1 MPTNVATSLWNIN
14 VKPMKEIIDFLR
26 DLSCNNN
33 KVWFTANKKRYQEIQ
48 ARWYDFCGE
57 LIQAVG
63 QYDQDIARLTIK
75 DCTYRIYRDTRFSAD
90 KSPYKTHFGVFL
102 SKGGKKS
109 MHAGYYFH
117 VGTGSG
123 EDYPHCHMIAS
134 GNYCYE
140 PRVVKMLREDISFGW
155 EEFKQDVLDVADP
168 SFRVDM
174 DGALKRVP
182 KEYPADAPYA
192 DFMRL
197 KSFSLVTYLD
207 DDFILQPNLVSRVAE
222 LFKTVKPFN
231 DFINRAVDY
240 KED

>member
-1 MPTNVATSLWNIN
+1 
-14 VKPMKEIIDFLR
+14 MKEIIDFLR

-48 ARWYDFCGE
+48 ARWYVFCGE

-155 EEFKQDVLDVADP
+155 EEFKQDVLDVAAP

-240 KED
+240 KGD

>member
-1 MPTNVATSLWNIN
+1 
-14 VKPMKEIIDFLR
+14 MKEIIDFLR

-33 KVWFTANKKRYQEIQ
+33 KEWFNANKLRYQQ
-48 ARWYDFCGE
+48 VLSLWQDFCGE
-57 LIQAVG
+57 LIKKVG
-63 QYDQDIARLTIK
+63 QYDPDIARLTVK

-117 VGTGSG
+117 VGTGMG
-123 EDYPHCHMIAS
+123 EAYPNCHMIAS
-134 GNYCYE
+134 GNYCFE
-140 PRVVKMLREDISFGW
+140 PRVIKMLREDISFDW
-155 EEFKQDVLDVADP
+155 EEFKTDVLAAADP
-168 SFRVDM
+168 SFKVDM

-207 DDFILQPNLVSRVAE
+207 DDFILQPDLVSRASE
-222 LFKTVKPFN
+222 LFKSVKPFN
-231 DFINRAVDY
+231 DFINRAVDFQ
-240 KED
+240 ED

>member
-1 MPTNVATSLWNIN
+1 
-14 VKPMKEIIDFLR
+14 MKETIGFLR
-26 DLSCNNN
+26 ELSCNNN
-33 KVWFTANKKRYQEIQ
+33 REWFAANKERYREVQ
-48 ARWYDFCGE
+48 ARWHEWCGQ
-57 LIQAVG
+57 LIRAVG
-63 QYDQDIARLTIK
+63 QYDPDIARLDVK

-117 VGTGSG
+117 VGTGLG
-123 EDYPHCHMIAS
+123 KDYPHCHMMAS

-140 PRVVKMLREDISFGW
+140 PRVVRMLREDISFGW
-155 EEFKQDVLDVADP
+155 EAFKENVLDVADP

-182 KEYPADAPYA
+182 KGYPADAPYA

-207 DDFILQPNLVSRVAE
+207 NDFILKPGLVKRVSE

-231 DFINRAVDY
+231 DYINRAVDF

>member
-1 MPTNVATSLWNIN
+1 
-14 VKPMKEIIDFLR
+14 MKEIIDFLR

-33 KVWFTANKKRYQEIQ
+33 KEWFNANKLRYQQ
-48 ARWYDFCGE
+48 VLSLWQDFCGE
-57 LIQAVG
+57 LIQKVG
-63 QYDQDIARLTIK
+63 QYDSDIARLTVK
-75 DCTYRIYRDTRFSAD
+75 ECTYRIYRDTRFSAD

-117 VGTGSG
+117 VGTGMG
-123 EDYPHCHMIAS
+123 EAYPHCHMIAS
-134 GNYCYE
+134 GNYCFE
-140 PRVVKMLREDISFGW
+140 PRVIKMIREDISFDW
-155 EEFKQDVLDVADP
+155 EVFKADVLDVADP
-168 SFRVDM
+168 SFKVDM

-207 DDFILQPNLVSRVAE
+207 DDFILQPDLVSRVSE
-222 LFKTVKPFN
+222 LFKSVKPFN
-231 DFINRAVDY
+231 DFINRAVDFQ
-240 KED
+240 ED

>member
-1 MPTNVATSLWNIN
+1 
-14 VKPMKEIIDFLR
+14 MKEIIDFLR

-33 KVWFTANKKRYQEIQ
+33 KEWFNANKRRYQQ
-48 ARWYDFCGE
+48 VLSLWQDFCGE
-57 LIQAVG
+57 LIKKVG
-63 QYDQDIARLTIK
+63 QYDPDIARLTVK
-75 DCTYRIYRDTRFSAD
+75 DCTYRICRDTRFSAD

-117 VGTGSG
+117 VGTGMG
-123 EDYPHCHMIAS
+123 EAYPNCHRIAS
-134 GNYCYE
+134 GNYCFE
-140 PRVVKMLREDISFGW
+140 PRVIKMIREDISFDW
-155 EEFKQDVLDVADP
+155 EEFKTDVLDAADS
-168 SFRVDM
+168 SFKVDM

-207 DDFILQPNLVSRVAE
+207 DDFILQPDLVSRVAE
-222 LFKTVKPFN
+222 LFKSVKPFN
-231 DFINRAVDY
+231 DYINRAVDFQ
-240 KED
+240 ED

>member
-1 MPTNVATSLWNIN
+1 
-14 VKPMKEIIDFLR
+14 MKDLIDFLR

-33 KVWFTANKKRYQEIQ
+33 REWFAANKQRYQTML
-48 ARWYDFCGE
+48 ARWYDFCGA
-57 LIQAVG
+57 LIEAIG
-63 QYDQDIARLTIK
+63 QFDPDIAHLSVK

-117 VGTGSG
+117 VGTGLG
-123 EDYPHCHMIAS
+123 KDYPHCHMMAS

-197 KSFSLVTYLD
+197 KSFSLVSYLD
-207 DDFILQPNLVSRVAE
+207 DDFILQPNLVSRVVE

-231 DFINRAVDY
+231 DYINRAVDY

>member
-1 MPTNVATSLWNIN
+1 
-14 VKPMKEIIDFLR
+14 MKEIIDFLR

-33 KVWFTANKKRYQEIQ
+33 KEWFNANKLRYQQ
-48 ARWYDFCGE
+48 VLSLWQDFCGE
-57 LIQAVG
+57 LIKKVG
-63 QYDQDIARLTIK
+63 QYDPDIARLTVK

-117 VGTGSG
+117 VGTGMG
-123 EDYPHCHMIAS
+123 EAYPNCHMIAS
-134 GNYCYE
+134 GNYCFE
-140 PRVVKMLREDISFGW
+140 PRVIKMIREDISFDW
-155 EEFKQDVLDVADP
+155 EEFKTDVLDAADP
-168 SFRVDM
+168 SFKVDM

-182 KEYPADAPYA
+182 KEYPAEAPYA

-207 DDFILQPNLVSRVAE
+207 DYFILQPDLVSRVAE
-222 LFKTVKPFN
+222 LFKSVKPFN
-231 DFINRAVDY
+231 DFINRAVDFQ
-240 KED
+240 ED

>member
-1 MPTNVATSLWNIN
+1 
-14 VKPMKEIIDFLR
+14 MKDIIDFLR

-33 KVWFTANKKRYQEIQ
+33 KEWFTANKQRYQTML
-48 ARWYDFCGE
+48 ARWYEFCAK
-57 LIQAVG
+57 LIEAIG
-63 QYDQDIARLTIK
+63 QFDPDIAHLTVK

-207 DDFILQPNLVSRVAE
+207 DDFILQPNLVSRVVE

-231 DFINRAVDY
+231 DYINRAVDY

>member
-155 EEFKQDVLDVADP
+155 EDFKQDVLDVADP